1 MTLLS
6 QFIHCLV
13 QVESLIDFGKMRD
26 MEEGVYE
33 QNINNSLFI
42 IRQLSYS
49 QLDLKQSP
57 YCRKSKNSSTMT
69 DVVKSSVLEWP
80 FSDPVNAKKCSLFD
94 FLGNHYFITISLF
107 DRPYLL
113 NLTKSLYV

>member
-13 QVESLIDFGKMRD
+13 QVESLIDFGKVRD

-42 IRQLSYS
+42 IRQLSYY

-57 YCRKSKNSSTMT
+57 YCRK
-69 DVVKSSVLEWP
+69 
-80 FSDPVNAKKCSLFD
+80 C
-94 FLGNHYFITISLF
+94 
-107 DRPYLL
+107 
-113 NLTKSLYV
+113 